1 MANGLSRRHFSNGC
15 ELSRQLST
23 QSGRDRVR
31 EAVQVNSGWFCRGWA
46 SAESLKGKLRDECL
60 GALREIFLSESF
72 DKAAAAEIVR
82 SLADTPLFGGGWPG
96 TFVTEGD
103 ARLAKVAL
111 LAVPSMDDT
120 ATAHTVALSLMSL
133 PTVAW
138 TLVVRRAAG
147 GNADYRSAVTNLTN
161 ALMVGGIVP
170 MPRSHANGLVVA
182 EEPGGLVVGY
192 MGEGNLNWDPAHD
205 PRRVFDVKAMNW
217 WLETKQLVRDAGK
230 VVNEAMSANLM
241 PDEIR
246 GLCAD
251 FVSREI
257 EIREQIKGLWDELRA
272 AARGGDRS
280 IRRWVTADGLTQMS
294 FELLGHDEMRTG
306 VGPAAFFV
314 NGQPFPHLIVE
325 MRYLFLRE
333 TFIERAG
340 LGHGG
345 LLSSIDEYEE
355 GSVQRGL
362 RLLQNLMIVRELH
375 RIAFS
380 EGYCGER
387 NGNGHNGNGNG
398 NGNGDK
404 PVQARLAHFR
414 GIGHLRRQDGS
425 SYEPSEAALA
435 RVPVSVV
442 VPPGHTYVASPPIHS
457 RAMHP
462 KIKPLVIET
471 TTEGLV

>member
-23 QSGRDRVR
+23 QTGRGRVWK
-31 EAVQVNSGWFCRGWA
+31 AVQANPEWFCRGWA
-46 SAESLKGKLRDECL
+46 SAESLKRKARGECL
-60 GALREIFLSESF
+60 RALREIFLDQSF
-72 DKAAAAEIVR
+72 SKDAAMEIVR
-82 SLADTPLFGGGWPG
+82 SLAGAPLFDGGWPG

-103 ARLAKVAL
+103 ARLASVAVLAASCMSDVEAAHVVAL
-111 LAVPSMDDT
+111 RMLNLPSKAWSVIIAG
-120 ATAHTVALSLMSL
+120 ATDGSTGCLS
-133 PTVAW
+133 V
-138 TLVVRRAAG
+138 
-147 GNADYRSAVTNLTN
+147 VTNLVVN
-161 ALMVGGIVP
+161 
-170 MPRSHANGLVVA
+170 LVA
-182 EEPGGLVVGY
+182 GGLAPIPKTS
-192 MGEGNLNWDPAHD
+192 NLAPFMVEENGKMVPRYIESVQLNVPVMDHPAG
-205 PRRVFDVKAMNW
+205 RVELRPVDW
-217 WLETKQLVRDAGK
+217 QLETQQDVVWAADMVEATLDAC
-230 VVNEAMSANLM
+230 AM

-294 FELLGHDEMRTG
+294 FELLDHSEARTG
-306 VGPAAFFV
+306 VGPAVFFV
-314 NGQPFPHLIVE
+314 YGQPFPHMVAE
-325 MRYLFLRE
+325 MRYSFLRE
-333 TFIERAG
+333 TFIERAE

-345 LLSSIDEYEE
+345 LLSSIDEFEE

-414 GIGHLRRQDGS
+414 RIGHLLRQDGS

-471 TTEGLV
+471 TTEGLI

>member
-31 EAVQVNSGWFCRGWA
+31 EAVQKNPEWFCRAWA
-46 SAESLKGKLRDECL
+46 TAESFKGNSRDECL
-60 GALREIFLSESF
+60 RGLREIFLDPSF
-72 DKAAAAEIVR
+72 SKDAAMEIVQ
-82 SLADTPLFGGGWPG
+82 SLVGGPSFGGTWPG

-111 LAVPSMDDT
+111 LAVPSIDDT
-120 ATAHTVALSLMSL
+120 ATAHAVALSLMSL
-133 PTVAW
+133 STNAW

-147 GNADYRSAVTNLTN
+147 GNADCRSAVTNLTN

-182 EEPGGLVVGY
+182 EEPRGLVVGY
-192 MGEGNLNWDPAHD
+192 MGEGHLNWDPAHD
-205 PRRVFDVKAMNW
+205 PRRVFDIKAVGW
-217 WLETKQLVRDAGK
+217 WLETKQLVSDAGK
-230 VVNEAMSANLM
+230 IVNEAMSASLM

-294 FELLGHDEMRTG
+294 FELLDHSEARTG
-306 VGPAAFFV
+306 VGPAVFFV
-314 NGQPFPHLIVE
+314 DGQPFPHLVVE
-325 MRYLFLRE
+325 MRYSFLRG
-333 TFIERAG
+333 TFTERAE

-345 LLSSIDEYEE
+345 LLSSIDEFEK

-380 EGYCGER
+380 EGYCER
-387 NGNGHNGNGNG
+387 NGNGHNGSG
-398 NGNGDK
+398 NGNGDR

-414 GIGHLRRQDGS
+414 RIGHLHRQDGS

-462 KIKPLVIET
+462 MIKPLVIET
-471 TTEGLV
+471 TTKGLV